1 MNTANKRFLEAL
13 RASLQKKN
21 IVWNDMTKEDW
32 RALYRMAET
41 QSVLPMIYQAT
52 YNCPSAKEHA
62 DIVNS
67 YFGIVSEQVAIQV
80 MKTTEFLEVYQKLC
94 DLGVKPLLV
103 KGLICRNIYPL
114 PDYRPSTDED
124 VFILPEHFRL
134 CHKEFM
140 DFGMKLLKEDE
151 DIEEA
156 YEVSY
161 WKEPMLLYI
170 ELHKSLFPAES
181 DAYGDFNRFFEG
193 VHDNA
198 IQETIHGVPI
208 YTLNY
213 TEHLFYLIC
222 HTFKHFLGSGFGIRQ
237 VCDITLFANHYGKEI
252 DWEYLLKQ
260 CKEIS
265 ADKFVATIFRI
276 GEKYLT
282 FNPEKACY
290 PETFR
295 ELAVDEDDLLNDMFD
310 GGVLGNSDLSRIHSS
325 NITLNAVTANKKGKE
340 SSGMVLKTIFPS
352 RKYLV
357 KWYKYLDKYPFLL
370 PVAWVSRIFRYLG
383 EADKRHNNPGQVVQ
397 IGTQRVELLRKY
409 GVLR

>member
-1 MNTANKRFLEAL
+1 MNTTNKRFLEAL
-13 RASLQKKN
+13 RASLQKEN
-21 IVWNDMTKEDW
+21 IVWTDITKNDW
-32 RALYRMAET
+32 YALFRLADS
-41 QSVLPMIYQAT
+41 QSVLPLIYQAT
-52 YNCPSAKEHA
+52 YNCPSAQEHA
-62 DIVNS
+62 DIMKS
-67 YFGIVSEQVAIQV
+67 YFRVVSEQVAMQV
-80 MKTTEFLEVYQKLC
+80 MKTAEFLDVYQRLC
-94 DLGVKPLLV
+94 KLGVRPLLV
-103 KGLICRNIYPL
+103 KGLICRNLYPL

-124 VFILPEHFRL
+124 VFILPEHFEL

-151 DIEEA
+151 DIEEV

-161 WKEPMLLYI
+161 WKDPMLLYI
-170 ELHKSLFPAES
+170 ELHKSLFPVES

-193 VHDNA
+193 VHEHA
-198 IQETIHGVPI
+198 IQETIQGVPVF
-208 YTLNY
+208 TLNY

-222 HTFKHFLGSGFGIRQ
+222 HAFKHFLGSGFGMRQ

-252 DWEYLLKQ
+252 DWELVLDQ
-260 CKEIS
+260 CKEIG
-265 ADKFVATIFRI
+265 AETLVATLFRI

-290 PETFR
+290 PESFR
-295 ELAVDEDDLLNDMFD
+295 ELAVDEDDLLNDMFE

-340 SSGMVLKTIFPS
+340 SKGMVLKTIFPS

-383 EADKRHNNPGQVVQ
+383 ETDKRHNDPGKAVQ